1 MLKSVL
7 IIFVILFAIYS
18 SEAQTGCRTG
28 DYIYITANGTYNDG
42 GSTIIKYNSTDRIA
56 KRNYAE
62 DPVCGIDRNTADGY
76 PIVPGTAANPDS
88 KCVSD
93 IDLTDQGKLVY
104 YNNSDNTCVS
114 VPIDNYNHVFL
125 VLAGIIGG
133 YFISRFSIILH

>member
-1 MLKSVL
+1 MVKYLL
-7 IIFVILFAIYS
+7 AIFIACFIICS
-18 SEAQTGCRTG
+18 CKAQTGCRTG

-76 PIVPGTAANPDS
+76 PIVPGTPTNPDS

-93 IDLTDQGKLVY
+93 INLTDEGKLVY
-104 YNNSDNTCVS
+104 YNNADNTCVS
-114 VPIDNYNHVFL
+114 VPIDRYIHVLL

-133 YFISRFSIILH
+133 YYISKFSIILC